1 MADAAP
7 SDGRSRE
14 QAKQWK
20 KERKVQAQR
29 KAQGAVPAPAGQP
42 AESKHVG
49 KGRPQDP
56 SVQLSKT
63 LAYILRHGAE
73 KEQLTMRSDG
83 YIRVDAVLRRP
94 RVQKVA
100 MDASGRAPSLADV
113 QAIVDTS
120 EKKRYELA
128 QGSEAAPNEP
138 GECWWVRAVQGH
150 SLENVTELSHTP
162 LDASNVGE
170 HLETHGGAC
179 LAIHGTDEAA
189 WDAIHASGA
198 LKRMGRNHVHL
209 AKGLPGASGV
219 ISGA

>member
-1 MADAAP
+1 MAARGSRP
-7 SDGRSRE
+7 SSGRRSARCRHS
-14 QAKQWK
+14 A
-20 KERKVQAQR
+20 RHRALFPHR
-29 KAQGAVPAPAGQP
+29 LGNP